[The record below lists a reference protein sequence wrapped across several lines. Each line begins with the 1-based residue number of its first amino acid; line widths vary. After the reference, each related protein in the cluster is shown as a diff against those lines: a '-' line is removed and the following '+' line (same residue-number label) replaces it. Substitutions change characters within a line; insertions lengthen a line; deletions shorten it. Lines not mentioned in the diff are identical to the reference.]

1 MEYFTVLID
10 MAVMDGTVV
19 PLHIPNAPLISHLI
33 YADDPLVFVEGSG
46 RSLMDWSRYFTD
58 WH

>member
-1 MEYFTVLID
+1 MLID